1 MVKMG
6 EDKKFQKSTLKNKI
20 FYLALFLFAVISLIF
35 YFYTGESDLLVAFL
49 YIGAYFI
56 FMFAQ
61 QKGYFKK
68 LKKEVDIF
76 IKESKEALKI
86 K

>member
-1 MVKMG
+1 MAKMSVN
-6 EDKKFQKSTLKNKI
+6 EKFQKYTLKNKI

-35 YFYTGESDLLVAFL
+35 YFSTGESDLLVAFL
-49 YIGAYFI
+49 YIGVYLI

-68 LKKEVDIF
+68 LKNEVDIF
-76 IKESKEALKI
+76 IKESKEALKM